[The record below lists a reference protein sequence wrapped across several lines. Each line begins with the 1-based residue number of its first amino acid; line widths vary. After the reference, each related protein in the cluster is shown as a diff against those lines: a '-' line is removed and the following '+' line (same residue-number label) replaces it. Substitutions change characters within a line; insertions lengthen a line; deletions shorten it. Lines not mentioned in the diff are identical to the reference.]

1 MPTPS
6 LQTPLLDLAKF
17 NRRGQRIRVDARG
30 LIRLGM
36 FKKYEVEV
44 RDVSPSGAR
53 IVVPEGVLLPDVFE
67 LRLPQFK
74 RPRTCLKRWES
85 GMELGV
91 EFQQD

>member
-1 MPTPS
+1 MPTPF
-6 LQTPLLDLAKF
+6 LQTPLLDMAKF

-30 LIRLGM
+30 LIKLGM
-36 FKKYEVEV
+36 FKKHEVEV

-53 IVVPEGVLLPDVFE
+53 IVVPEGVLLPDEFE

-91 EFQQD
+91 EFKAD